1 MSVPDLMLSMLHAAG
16 VDPKTQPVTWHVG
29 MNADGTIFGHMCF
42 DPNIVSTADS
52 HDKAEPSHCVGKRQP
67 GVFVAGQRQSHSPA
81 PLPAGLR
88 QSAFSDRPPVSTTG
102 SRQSF
107 PDTMTSPAGPR
118 QLSPKTTT
126 AGSRQPS
133 PETRCV
139 VGDHMTHSRPQS
151 VHSKRRT
158 PSQCRRSVKRRAAWR
173 PSNLPAS
180 DVLQKPPT
188 PDSTPSSNI
197 PDSDC
202 RPAADVTQQQP
213 LLSDIPELSVTAS
226 CASADVP
233 QQLTVSDS
241 DLCVPAADVSQSQP
255 SCESVPHLLR
265 DCDSAHN
272 FERWKAWLSS
282 EMSSDPLLSLLLC
295 DSWVIPGL
303 DKIARD
309 VALGAVEELS
319 HIPPGYLV
327 LQRPKSASRMWSHIA
342 CYYNII
348 L

>member
-88 QSAFSDRPPVSTTG
+88 QSAFSDRPPVSATG
-102 SRQSF
+102 SRQSY

-241 DLCVPAADVSQSQP
+241 DLCEVNYELSY
-255 SCESVPHLLR
+255 HN
-265 DCDSAHN
+265 SAEY
-272 FERWKAWLSS
+272 FQAWKAWKSS
-282 EMSSDPLLSLLLC
+282 EMEADPLLSLLLN
-295 DSWVIPGL
+295 DSWECTPEL
-303 DKIARD
+303 DDIARD
-309 VALGAVEELS
+309 VGLGEVERQLG
-319 HIPPGYLV
+319 IRPGYLV
-327 LQRPKSASRMWSHIA
+327 RRARCASAMWGHIA
-342 CYYNII
+342 QYFAIS